1 MSSSMQAVRYNG
13 ANQPLTLENLP
24 RPSCSNSNDVLVKVE
39 AAALCHTELH
49 FADGTLQL
57 GVQPMTLGHE
67 AVGTIVAVG
76 SDHVM

>member
-1 MSSSMQAVRYNG
+1 MQAVRYHG

-24 RPSCSNSNDVLVKVE
+24 KPNPNSNDVLVKVE

-67 AVGTIVAVG
+67 AVVL
-76 SDHVM
+76 